1 MVKCQDDIAVLF
13 KIGYTTNMTKPTKQ
27 KRRAY
32 PLRITAAVYETLAGI
47 AKKEHRTLNAQIEY
61 VLERWLEQQKAR

>member
-1 MVKCQDDIAVLF
+1 MVKCQGDIVVIF
-13 KIGYTTNMTKPTKQ
+13 KIGYTTNMSKPIKQ

-32 PLRITAAVYETLAGI
+32 PLRITAAVYETLADI

-61 VLERWLEQQKAR
+61 VLEHWLEQQKTH